1 MKGIAHFATGVAVAT
16 CFPQIVYGASQNLSF
31 APLLGGF
38 AGLLPDTLD
47 FRFGRFLQK
56 LDEEADPAKL
66 TTVSGYPDPQ
76 AIAERIA
83 GAMNEAWDTGRR
95 IRIQLHTVRVGADL
109 WRQYSVMFDAARPQ
123 VLVRIGPV
131 VTTGQV
137 PLVPLGVLAGHEA
150 GGELPEPLQGQ
161 AQVLAPILPT
171 YEAEI
176 TVDIFSGPTLA
187 FERAGDAVEVFFL
200 PWHRSWS
207 HSLAVTLFLGLVG
220 FLLAPVVG
228 LVMALSTLAHIS
240 EDQVGYMGSNLFFP
254 ITRRRM
260 KGLKWIHSG
269 DAIPNFLVVWLS
281 LAVIF
286 LNLDRFSAEPSLPVL
301 PYVLGVM
308 LAPCLFFVGMGIW
321 LNRGHPR
328 FAGRRHPQGYRH
340 PQGPQSSTA
349 LYAVAEALSE
359 MEDTKPRARLLTPR
373 AGIGEAQQACGGGDR

>member
-16 CFPQIVYGASQNLSF
+16 CFPQIVYGASHNLSF

-66 TTVSGYPDPQ
+66 TTVKGYPDPQ

-109 WRQYSVMFDAARPQ
+109 WRQYSVMFDAARRQ
-123 VLVRIGPV
+123 VQVRIGPV

-137 PLVPLGVLAGHEA
+137 PLAGHEA

-161 AQVLAPILPT
+161 AQVQAQILPT

-228 LVMALSTLAHIS
+228 LVMALATLAHIA

-260 KGLKWIHSG
+260 KGFKWMHSG

-308 LAPCLFFVGMGIW
+308 LAPSLFFVGIGIW

-328 FAGRRHPQGYRH
+328 FAGYR
-340 PQGPQSSTA
+340 QARGPQSSTA
-349 LYAVAEALSE
+349 AYAVAEALSE
-359 MEDTKPRARLLTPR
+359 MEDTKPQARLVTRR
-373 AGIGEAQQACGGGDR
+373 AGIGEAQQASGGGNR